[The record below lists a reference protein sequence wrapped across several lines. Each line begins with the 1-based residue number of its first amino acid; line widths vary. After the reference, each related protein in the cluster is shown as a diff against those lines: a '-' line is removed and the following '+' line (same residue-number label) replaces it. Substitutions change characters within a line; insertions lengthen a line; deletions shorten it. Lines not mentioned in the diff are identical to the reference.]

1 MNGDKL
7 RRYVVGALVALAVIL
22 VGLDRLFRAA
32 GIGGVSLPEITRPAP
47 QIDSQRRSTGDAAAA
62 PLRLAVEWI
71 RCKPATADGYS
82 EVSGSV
88 RNLSSAP
95 AERVRLALEYRDAS
109 GSPSGADIVSPTPAT
124 IPAGERAV
132 FTVIAKTPAGTT
144 AVVAS
149 AETAEGPAAVEAGN
163 P

>member
-47 QIDSQRRSTGDAAAA
+47 QIDSHGATGDAAAA

-144 AVVAS
+144 AAVAS
-149 AETAEGPAAVEAGN
+149 AETAEGPAAVEAPKN
-163 P
+163 